1 MILFGMENKNF
12 YYYLNKKNNLS
23 PFITFIS
30 VVHFLTYHNSY
41 MMHCITLQIFDC
53 VDIII
58 STFAK
63 KYQPIF
69 DPCPYSWNFCT
80 EESQFIK

>member
-1 MILFGMENKNF
+1 
-12 YYYLNKKNNLS
+12 
-23 PFITFIS
+23 
-30 VVHFLTYHNSY
+30 
-41 MMHCITLQIFDC
+41 MHCITLQIFDC

>member
-12 YYYLNKKNNLS
+12 YYYLNTKNNLS
-23 PFITFIS
+23 PFITLIYKCSSF
-30 VVHFLTYHNSY
+30 FDLSY
-41 MMHCITLQIFDC
+41 MRHCITLQIFDY

-63 KYQPIF
+63 KYQPILY
-69 DPCPYSWNFCT
+69 PCPYSWNLYV